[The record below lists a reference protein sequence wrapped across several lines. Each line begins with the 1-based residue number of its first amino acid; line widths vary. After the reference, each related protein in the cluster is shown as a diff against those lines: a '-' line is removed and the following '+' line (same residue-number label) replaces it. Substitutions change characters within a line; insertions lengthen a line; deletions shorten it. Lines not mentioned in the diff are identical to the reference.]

1 LGKIEKTSE
10 ELLKECDVLIEKC
23 QIISDSL
30 WAQLKPETNFKEKAC
45 EELLKECA
53 ILLEECHLIN
63 DAVEGFLG
71 TKPSFRDE
79 FLANMMFI

>member
-1 LGKIEKTSE
+1 LGSTKKSSE

-30 WAQLKPETNFKEKAC
+30 WAQIKPETIKEKAC

-63 DAVEGFLG
+63 DTVEGFLG
-71 TKPSFRDE
+71 TKPSFKDE
-79 FLANMMFI
+79 VLANFLFI